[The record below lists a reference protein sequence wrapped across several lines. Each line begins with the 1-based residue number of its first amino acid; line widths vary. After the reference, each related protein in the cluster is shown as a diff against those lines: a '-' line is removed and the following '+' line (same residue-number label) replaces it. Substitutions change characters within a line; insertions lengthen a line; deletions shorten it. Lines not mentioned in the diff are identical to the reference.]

1 MLSWKLKLYYVANN
15 KRAKNTEFLTRITSV
30 PTAWKTESQQN
41 IQSNRNFYFF
51 TGMIKMKCLNFHG
64 QTDKIAYDNQEIIS
78 CAPLGF

>member
-1 MLSWKLKLYYVANN
+1 MQTSTAYYLSEIRENEK
-15 KRAKNTEFLTRITSV
+15 
-30 PTAWKTESQQN
+30 KTESQQN